1 MGLVYYHKNFIW
13 GNRFKHYHHEK
24 KWISF
29 LLIYSAQ
36 FTGFLKKRERE
47 LKKIH
52 TTNAE
57 WVWAQSTLWTEDGC
71 EQGCS
76 HIAQLTRSEQSRLAG
91 PAWPQSCLF

>member
-36 FTGFLKKRERE
+36 FTGFLKKRERANE
-47 LKKIH
+47 DPHHKCRVGLGS
-52 TTNAE
+52 E
-57 WVWAQSTLWTEDGC
+57 YPMDGGWVWAGTQP
-71 EQGCS
+71 
-76 HIAQLTRSEQSRLAG
+76 RS
-91 PAWPQSCLF
+91 PAHQI